1 MPYQVPDL
9 QALWQRVVPYATLL
23 NQYVGQWE
31 KPAFRGRRWL
41 AVFHKSNADQLI
53 KDEIKSVFAVD
64 RWCMRRLRTHALKP
78 DSIEKFVQTVYE
90 LHEEEIKRWGGWRFS
105 GKPIEMTD
113 LHNAQTAFL
122 EVVSDL
128 TKHKATQAV
137 IQRVRDAGYRLHID
151 MAGVCIS
158 GGDRI
163 GNVLFGKVVP
173 EQLDRKTILSKE
185 MRIQAHAFYAEALH
199 YYSGG
204 SARAG
209 KLSGNWTKE
218 NIEIQEACYAAT
230 RDRVQYRPGE
240 RVAPGILEIVHKHFD
255 DVFPELCSVY
265 EKLIQLCGERVWSL
279 QHRPVFP
286 FVSVAPSDFLMIGN
300 SRFDGDSC
308 FRTKGMNGNHKI
320 QLAARLRHSFSM
332 WFARPANKEKIRM
345 NRYGMPAREKIVARG
360 WGMALPPTGLVATN
374 FYGLLAADLRPV
386 YTPMLEEAYGL
397 TPAKQITGSVT
408 SSRSDWHQQFVQL
421 LHPIIYFNQDAD
433 FILAKGAEL
442 QNFPKRLADQLKLPI
457 PGEVDPFAYRNR

>member
-9 QALWQRVVPYATLL
+9 GALWDWVHPRALLL
-23 NQYVGQWE
+23 NQYVGQWHQ
-31 KPAFRGRRWL
+31 PAFKGRRWL
-41 AVFHKSNADQLI
+41 AVFQKSNADRLI

-64 RWCMRRLRTHALKP
+64 RWCMRRLRTHALKT
-78 DSIEKFVQTVYE
+78 DAVEKFVQTVYE
-90 LHEEEIKRWGGWRFS
+90 LHEDEIKRWGGWRFS

-113 LHNAQTAFL
+113 LHNAQEAFGQ
-122 EVVSDL
+122 VVADL
-128 TKHKATQAV
+128 TKLKGTAAV
-137 IQRVRDAGYRLHID
+137 VQKVRDAGYRLHLE
-151 MAGVCIS
+151 MTGVTS
-158 GGDRI
+158 MGGERI
-163 GNVLFGKVVP
+163 GNVLYSKTVP
-173 EQLDRKTILSKE
+173 EQLERRIILSKE
-185 MRIQAHAFYAEALH
+185 ARIQAHAVYAEALH
-199 YYSGG
+199 YYTSGP
-204 SARAG
+204 RAG
-209 KLSGNWTKE
+209 KLTGGWTKE
-218 NIEIQEACYAAT
+218 QNAIQEACYAAT
-230 RDRVQYRPGE
+230 RERANYRPGE

-255 DVFPELCSVY
+255 DVLPELSSLY

-279 QHRPVFP
+279 QYRPVFP
-286 FVSVAPSDFLMIGN
+286 IVSVAPSDFLMIGN
-300 SRFDGDSC
+300 SRFDQDSC

-421 LHPIIYFNQDAD
+421 LHPIIYFNNDAD

-442 QNFPKRLADQLKLPI
+442 QNFPKRLADQLKLPV